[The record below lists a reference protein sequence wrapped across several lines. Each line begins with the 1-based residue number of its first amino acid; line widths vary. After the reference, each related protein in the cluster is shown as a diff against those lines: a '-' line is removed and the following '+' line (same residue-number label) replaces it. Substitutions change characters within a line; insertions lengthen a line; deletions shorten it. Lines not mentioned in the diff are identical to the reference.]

1 MDKRELKIDY
11 FVCRNS
17 VPACYEE
24 LSEKALAA
32 AGKAYCIYSDF
43 AVGAAVLLENGTIVL
58 GNNQENVAY
67 PSGMCAERTA
77 LFYAGAAYPDVPVK
91 ALAIAA
97 CFKGRPRKEVV
108 SPCGACRQVMAEF
121 CGEDFKI
128 FLSDGKEIRVYSL
141 GELLPFSFDKSFVKG
156 KECPNDAGREN

>member
-67 PSGMCAERTA
+67 AKP
-77 LFYAGAAYPDVPVK
+77 
-91 ALAIAA
+91 
-97 CFKGRPRKEVV
+97 
-108 SPCGACRQVMAEF
+108 
-121 CGEDFKI
+121 
-128 FLSDGKEIRVYSL
+128 
-141 GELLPFSFDKSFVKG
+141 G
-156 KECPNDAGREN
+156 KECRHNIGYGRLYFMLVLLIRMFRSRHWLLQLVLKGVPEKRSFLLAGLAGR

>member
-43 AVGAAVLLENGTIVL
+43 AVGAAVLL
-58 GNNQENVAY
+58 AY
-67 PSGMCAERTA
+67 PSGLCAERTA
-77 LFYAGAAYPDVPVK
+77 LFYASAAYPDVPVK
-91 ALAIAA
+91 ALAITA

-108 SPCGACRQVMAEF
+108 SPCGACRQVMAEVIRRYGRDF
-121 CGEDFKI
+121 DVLMIGEEETVVIKA
-128 FLSDGKEIRVYSL
+128 SS
-141 GELLPFSFDKSFVKG
+141 LLPFSFEYIG
-156 KECPNDAGREN
+156 

>member
-43 AVGAAVLLENGTIVL
+43 AVGAAIT
-58 GNNQENVAY
+58 
-67 PSGMCAERTA
+67 
-77 LFYAGAAYPDVPVK
+77 
-91 ALAIAA
+91 A

-108 SPCGACRQVMAEF
+108 SPCGACRQVMAEVIRRYGRDF
-121 CGEDFKI
+121 DVLMIGEEETVVIKA
-128 FLSDGKEIRVYSL
+128 SS
-141 GELLPFSFDKSFVKG
+141 LLPFSFEYIG
-156 KECPNDAGREN
+156 

>member
-67 PSGMCAERTA
+67 PSGLCAERTA

-91 ALAIAA
+91 AWLLQLVLKGVPEKRSFLLA
-97 CFKGRPRKEVV
+97 G
-108 SPCGACRQVMAEF
+108 
-121 CGEDFKI
+121 
-128 FLSDGKEIRVYSL
+128 L
-141 GELLPFSFDKSFVKG
+141 
-156 KECPNDAGREN
+156 AGR

>member
-17 VPACYEE
+17 VPAGYEE

-32 AGKAYCIYSDF
+32 AGKAYCIYSGF

-67 PSGMCAERTA
+67 PIT
-77 LFYAGAAYPDVPVK
+77 
-91 ALAIAA
+91 
-97 CFKGRPRKEVV
+97 
-108 SPCGACRQVMAEF
+108 CRQAPWNVCRTDGF
-121 CGEDFKI
+121 ILCWCC
-128 FLSDGKEIRVYSL
+128 LSGRSGQGIGYYSL
-141 GELLPFSFDKSFVKG
+141 F
-156 KECPNDAGREN
+156 

>member
-17 VPACYEE
+17 VPAGYEE

-32 AGKAYCIYSDF
+32 AGKAYCIYSGF
-43 AVGAAVLLENGTIVL
+43 AVGAAVLLENGTIV
-58 GNNQENVAY
+58 
-67 PSGMCAERTA
+67 
-77 LFYAGAAYPDVPVK
+77 FYAGAAYPDVPVK

-108 SPCGACRQVMAEF
+108 SPCGACRQVMAEVIRRYGRDF
-121 CGEDFKI
+121 DVLMIGEEETVVIKA
-128 FLSDGKEIRVYSL
+128 SS
-141 GELLPFSFDKSFVKG
+141 LLPFSFEYIG
-156 KECPNDAGREN
+156 

>member
-43 AVGAAVLLENGTIVL
+43 AVGTIVL

-67 PSGMCAERTA
+67 PSGLCAERTA
-77 LFYAGAAYPDVPVK
+77 LFYASAAYPDVPVK
-91 ALAIAA
+91 ALAITA

-108 SPCGACRQVMAEF
+108 SPCGACRQVMAEVIRRYGRDF
-121 CGEDFKI
+121 DVLMIGEEETVVIKA
-128 FLSDGKEIRVYSL
+128 SS
-141 GELLPFSFDKSFVKG
+141 LLPFSFEYIG
-156 KECPNDAGREN
+156 

>member
-24 LSEKALAA
+24 LSEKALVA
-32 AGKAYCIYSDF
+32 AGKAYCIYSGF

-67 PSGMCAERTA
+67 PSGLCAERTA
-77 LFYAGAAYPDVPVK
+77 LFYAVLLIRMFRSRHWLLQLVLKGVPEK
-91 ALAIAA
+91 RSFLLA
-97 CFKGRPRKEVV
+97 G
-108 SPCGACRQVMAEF
+108 
-121 CGEDFKI
+121 
-128 FLSDGKEIRVYSL
+128 L
-141 GELLPFSFDKSFVKG
+141 
-156 KECPNDAGREN
+156 AGR

>member
-1 MDKRELKIDY
+1 MCAGIQCPQAMRNCLKKLWLL
-11 FVCRNS
+11 
-17 VPACYEE
+17 P
-24 LSEKALAA
+24 EKLIAS
-32 AGKAYCIYSDF
+32 IP
-43 AVGAAVLLENGTIVL
+43 VLLENGTIVL

-108 SPCGACRQVMAEF
+108 SPCGACRQVMAEVIRRYGRDF
-121 CGEDFKI
+121 DVLMIGEEETVVIKA
-128 FLSDGKEIRVYSL
+128 SS
-141 GELLPFSFDKSFVKG
+141 LLPFSFEYTG
-156 KECPNDAGREN
+156 

>member
-32 AGKAYCIYSDF
+32 AGKAYCIYSGF

-67 PSGMCAERTA
+67 PSGLCAERTA

-91 ALAIAA
+91 ALAIAS
-97 CFKGRPRKEVV
+97 RPS
-108 SPCGACRQVMAEF
+108 SPV
-121 CGEDFKI
+121 
-128 FLSDGKEIRVYSL
+128 FLAAFSPWRASGSPRAATRSARPSAA
-141 GELLPFSFDKSFVKG
+141 LPR
-156 KECPNDAGREN
+156 AL